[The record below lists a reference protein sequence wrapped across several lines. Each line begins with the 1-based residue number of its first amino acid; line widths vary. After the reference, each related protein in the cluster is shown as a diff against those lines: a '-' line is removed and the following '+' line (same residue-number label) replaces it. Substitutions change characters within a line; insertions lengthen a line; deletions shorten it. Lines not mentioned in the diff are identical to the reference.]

1 MNTSSKSGKLW
12 VVATPLGNYGDLS
25 PRAREVLQKVDYI
38 LAEDTRK
45 TGRLLADCNIDAP
58 PMTSF
63 HDFNESSKLQ
73 AVLEQMHEGKDMAL
87 VSDAGTPLL
96 SDPGYL
102 LVRQCHAQGIT
113 VCPVPGPSAVTT
125 ALSASGIAPLPFA
138 FLGFPPRKENDIAR
152 FFSPYSRLA
161 MTLVF
166 FERKDRLG
174 ATLAIAFEQ
183 LGNRQACI
191 ARELTKTYEEFIPF
205 QLAEYANIS
214 EGLLGEITV
223 VIGPPDKLEKTPEEQ
238 VKLLLVQEQTKGG
251 KPKEI
256 AKRVTDITTGWS
268 TKEIYALLK

>member
-1 MNTSSKSGKLW
+1 MSSKLGKLW
-12 VVATPLGNYGDLS
+12 VVATPLGNYGDFS
-25 PRAREVLQKVDYI
+25 PRAREVLEKVDYL

-45 TGRLLADCNIDAP
+45 TGRLLADCHITAP

-63 HDFNESSKLQ
+63 HDFNENSKLQ
-73 AVLEQMHEGKDMAL
+73 AVLEQLLEGKEIAL

-113 VCPVPGPSAVTT
+113 VCPIPGPSAVTT

-138 FLGFPPRKENDIAR
+138 FLGFPPRKDNDIAR
-152 FFSPYSRLA
+152 FFAPYARLP

-174 ATLAIAFEQ
+174 ATLEIAFKQ
-183 LGNRQACI
+183 LGNREACI

-205 QLAEYANIS
+205 TLAEHTKIS
-214 EGLLGEITV
+214 SGLLGEITV
-223 VIGPPDKLEKTPEEQ
+223 VIGPPHKLDKTPVEQ
-238 VKLLLVQEQTKGG
+238 IKLLLVQEQAQGG

-256 AKRVTDITTGWS
+256 AKRVTDVATGWS
-268 TKEIYALLK
+268 TKEIYALIK

>member
-12 VVATPLGNYGDLS
+12 VVATPLGNYGDFS
-25 PRAREVLQKVDYI
+25 PRAREVLQNVDYI

-45 TGRLLADCNIDAP
+45 TGRLLADCHMDAP

-73 AVLEQMHEGKDMAL
+73 IVLEQLREGKDIAL

-125 ALSASGIAPLPFA
+125 ALSASGLAPLPFA

-161 MTLVF
+161 ITLVF

-205 QLAEYANIS
+205 QLAEYANIPT
-214 EGLLGEITV
+214 GLLGEITV
-223 VIGPPDKLEKTPEEQ
+223 VIGPPDKREKTPEEQ

-268 TKEIYALLK
+268 TKDIYALLK

>member
-12 VVATPLGNYGDLS
+12 VVATPLGNYGDFS
-25 PRAREVLQKVDYI
+25 PRAREVLQNVDYI

-45 TGRLLADCNIDAP
+45 TGRLLADCHMDAP

-73 AVLEQMHEGKDMAL
+73 VVLEQLHEGKDIAL

-125 ALSASGIAPLPFA
+125 ALSASGLAPLPFA

-214 EGLLGEITV
+214 TGLLGEITV

-268 TKEIYALLK
+268 TKDIYALLK